1 MVVGGKEE
9 ENGSAAD
16 GSVERYKSAE
26 MGEVGVG

>member
-1 MVVGGKEE
+1 MVAGGKEE

-16 GSVERYKSAE
+16 GSVERHKSAE